1 MDAKHPRLRQTFRE
15 QLADSLRKP
24 LPRLTRRRVFG
35 RVRFPGKA
43 TAVVGMRR
51 AGKTTFLHQLRQD
64 GIEQGV
70 PRQQLPYVS
79 FEDERLADLDA
90 ADLDLLVSEYGR
102 AFPDADDA
110 APVVWHFD
118 EIQVVPGWERF
129 LRRLLDAECTEVIVT
144 GSSAALLSREVAT
157 ALRGRG
163 WRVLIHPFSFD
174 EALRHQGRALP
185 DDATVLTGR
194 ERTRLERALL
204 DWLGTGGFPEAQ
216 GLDAPSR
223 HQLLRDYVDVA
234 TTSSGTWKTASSC
247 GSCGW
252 NRRRNVSVWSIHAR
266 RIRSTRG

>member
-1 MDAKHPRLRQTFRE
+1 MDAKHPRLRQAFRE

-24 LPRLTRRRVFG
+24 LPRLTRRRV
-35 RVRFPGKA
+35 
-43 TAVVGMRR
+43 
-51 AGKTTFLHQLRQD
+51 
-64 GIEQGV
+64 
-70 PRQQLPYVS
+70 
-79 FEDERLADLDA
+79 
-90 ADLDLLVSEYGR
+90 VSEYGR

-110 APVVWHFD
+110 ASVVWHFD

-129 LRRLLDAECTEVIVT
+129 VRRLLDAECTEVIVT
-144 GSSAALLSREVAT
+144 GSSAALLSREGAT

-163 WRVLIHPFSFD
+163 WRVLIRPFSFD

-234 TTSSGTWKTASSC
+234 TTSSGTWKTVSSC

>member
-1 MDAKHPRLRQTFRE
+1 M
-15 QLADSLRKP
+15 
-24 LPRLTRRRVFG
+24 
-35 RVRFPGKA
+35 
-43 TAVVGMRR
+43 
-51 AGKTTFLHQLRQD
+51 
-64 GIEQGV
+64 
-70 PRQQLPYVS
+70 PYVS

-194 ERTRLERALL
+194 ERTRL
-204 DWLGTGGFPEAQ
+204 
-216 GLDAPSR
+216 DAPSR

-234 TTSSGTWKTASSC
+234 TTSSGTWKTVSSC